1 MTPLYRNGQERRVSM
16 KQFDFKKYV
25 EYKVYSVTTIK
36 KGYGF
41 CVLLKFTD
49 GTEKTIQHSG
59 FSSKRKGESCRD
71 EVIGQLHEGTYIVYG
86 KIKVKD
92 FMEFWLE
99 EVMRPKIADNTY
111 NCYKNVVY
119 NYLIPQMG
127 KMYMATLNQGYVRKF
142 YNAVTDK
149 HESIAR
155 LAKTVM
161 NTSLNYAKSKNV
173 IATNPADGVMLPKR
187 IKKKAYR
194 ILKID
199 EKKTLTLPQVYQLVE
214 ASKETP
220 IHMQVLFAVLMGLR
234 RGEINGLKYS
244 DVDYINRTLK
254 VQRQLG
260 KKPNSKAEDVAPKML
275 TKQEIQTKTPS
286 SEREIPDYVFEAI
299 LEERRIYEKNRRR
312 RKKEFRDW
320 DYICCS
326 TYGNPRS
333 KSYHQK
339 YYKELL
345 ASLGLPDIHFHQL
358 RNTYATILLK
368 HDFNVKGI
376 SHMLGHAKEIIS
388 VDVYGDTAEIIEDCL
403 DVIEPF
409 MKEVMPESREDKY
422 FDYSDIT
429 EMDNAAEEY
438 LQAA

>member
-1 MTPLYRNGQERRVSM
+1 
-16 KQFDFKKYV
+16 
-25 EYKVYSVTTIK
+25 
-36 KGYGF
+36 
-41 CVLLKFTD
+41 
-49 GTEKTIQHSG
+49 
-59 FSSKRKGESCRD
+59 
-71 EVIGQLHEGTYIVYG
+71 
-86 KIKVKD
+86 
-92 FMEFWLE
+92 
-99 EVMRPKIADNTY
+99 
-111 NCYKNVVY
+111 
-119 NYLIPQMG
+119 
-127 KMYMATLNQGYVRKF
+127 
-142 YNAVTDK
+142 
-149 HESIAR
+149 
-155 LAKTVM
+155 
-161 NTSLNYAKSKNV
+161 
-173 IATNPADGVMLPKR
+173 
-187 IKKKAYR
+187 
-194 ILKID
+194 
-199 EKKTLTLPQVYQLVE
+199 
-214 ASKETP
+214 
-220 IHMQVLFAVLMGLR
+220 MQVLFAVLMGLR
-234 RGEINGLKYS
+234 RGEINELKYS

-286 SEREIPDYVFEAI
+286 SEREIPIPDYVFEAI

-422 FDYSDIT
+422 YDYSDMT
-429 EMDNAAEEY
+429 EMDNAVEEY